1 MPSRRPDIF
10 LLKLTPITVLRLALK
25 LSNNINRYLKQNHFT
40 MCLKRCYLETSQ
52 S

>member
-1 MPSRRPDIF
+1 MLSRRPDIF
-10 LLKLTPITVLRLALK
+10 LLKLTPITALK

-40 MCLKRCYLETSQ
+40 ICLKRCYLETSQ